1 MQWIRAMAVALAVA
15 AALAG
20 YEAAARTCTRADIG
34 DGVDHVGGL
43 LRKINADTFPAI
55 QEKMRQLKELKGWSE
70 SDYQEQAATL
80 LQDARTE
87 QLDSQSNDLLM
98 RIDSIG
104 SEKLDGADVCA
115 RLDELE
121 AATTELGVVMR
132 AKATYALTRLD
143 AMIIEGQGAK
153 GPRPKAPVT
162 AEAERPK
169 APPVAAPA
177 APRAAAPPQTAML
190 PQGGWTT
197 RTETEAPP
205 PAEAAPAVDPE
216 GYTIDEIRDATR
228 GFFGQVSTGLASVI
242 EHAFSKSG
250 RPVGYVLGN
259 EGGGAFLAGLRYGKG
274 TLYLRSGG
282 TRDVFWHGPSIGYD
296 VGVSGAK
303 TMFLIY
309 NLKTV
314 DDLFARFSGI
324 EGSAYVVGGV
334 GMTFLTDG
342 RVVMAPIRSGLGLR
356 LGANIGYVR
365 FTRTQTWNPF

>member
-1 MQWIRAMAVALAVA
+1 MHRVRAIVVALAMA
-15 AALAG
+15 IALSG
-20 YEAAARTCTRADIG
+20 HEAAARTCTRADIG
-34 DGVDHVGGL
+34 DSVDHVGGL

-55 QEKMRQLKELKGWSE
+55 QEKMRQLKDLKGWSE
-70 SDYQEQAATL
+70 TDYQEQAAML

-87 QLDSQSNDLLM
+87 QLDAQSNDLLM

-104 SEKLDGADVCA
+104 SEKVDGADACA

-121 AATTELGVVMR
+121 ATTTELSVVMR
-132 AKATYALTRLD
+132 TKASYALTRLD
-143 AMIIEGQGAK
+143 AMIAEAQGAK
-153 GPRPKAPVT
+153 GPRAKAPVN
-162 AEAERPK
+162 AEIERPK
-169 APPVAAPA
+169 APPAAPA
-177 APRAAAPPQTAML
+177 APRAAAPPAVAML

-197 RTETEAPP
+197 RTEAEAP

-216 GYTIDEIRDATR
+216 GYSIDDIRDATR

-282 TRDVFWHGPSIGYD
+282 TQEVFWHGPSIGYD

-309 NLKTV
+309 NLRSV
-314 DDLFARFSGI
+314 DNLFARFTGI

-356 LGANIGYVR
+356 IGANLGYVR